1 VRYRTEQI
9 LHSKGDISAL
19 SDIQDRRNGDFT
31 RVPDLHALDSYGP
44 VQARVLQRAL
54 QKVGN
59 MAILAAVLRAPCEAL
74 QDWLAGTEAL
84 PDEVF
89 LTAVD
94 LITSKVNL
102 ADPYSRS

>member
-1 VRYRTEQI
+1 MTSVRYRTYK
-9 LHSKGDISAL
+9 SVAMC
-19 SDIQDRRNGDFT
+19 DFT
-31 RVPDLHALDSYGP
+31 RVPDLHAALDSYGP

-54 QKVGN
+54 QRVGN
-59 MAILAAVLRAPCEAL
+59 MAILAAVLRVPREAL
-74 QDWLAGTEAL
+74 QHWLAGAEAP

-94 LITSKVNL
+94 LITSEVNL